1 MLRRFGGSVLPV
13 QLSFQTKGRQYSVF
27 TDYLEDKNY
36 WGLSSL
42 LRTGDYFNVQMCYH
56 DIPERLN
63 PFDYETFD
71 KNPSKGYAVV
81 TNIETGLAEYL
92 PMKNM
97 HRNIDAVR
105 ASASMPLVSR
115 PVEIN
120 GKLYLDGGLADSIPL
135 LHAVTDGCRKNVVV
149 MTKEAGYRRV
159 QPKHLELIKAR
170 YAKYPKVY
178 ELMANRAA
186 AYNQQLDYL
195 EAEVKN
201 GTAFLIQPS
210 HPNEVGRIEKNRKKL
225 RALYEEG
232 YQEAARRKEELIA
245 FLEK

>member
-13 QLSFQTKGRQYSVF
+13 QLSFQTKRQTIQRF

-149 MTKEAGYRRV
+149 MTKETGYRRV

-178 ELMANRAA
+178 ELMVNRAA

-195 EAEVKN
+195 EAEVKM
-201 GTAFLIQPS
+201 A
-210 HPNEVGRIEKNRKKL
+210 L
-225 RALYEEG
+225 R
-232 YQEAARRKEELIA
+232 
-245 FLEK
+245 F